1 MLLSVIV
8 IQVVIVGNGTD
19 PGPQLEQAG
28 TAACSP
34 CVHHPTACWCVMHY
48 TAYAGAVLRA
58 VGASQAAELLLFHG
72 RLGSRLLYSELP
84 PLLHWRSW
92 CSRPLRE
99 FK

>member
-1 MLLSVIV
+1 
-8 IQVVIVGNGTD
+8 
-19 PGPQLEQAG
+19 
-28 TAACSP
+28 
-34 CVHHPTACWCVMHY
+34 MHY

-84 PLLHWRSW
+84 PLLHWKSW